1 MRPHRALESED
12 TREAQLEA
20 ARGAAVGAV
29 KWGAAT
35 AVLGAAGYAMS
46 PLYRG
51 LTIQF
56 KV

>member
-1 MRPHRALESED
+1 MQDEEAINAAWEATKGALY
-12 TREAQLEA
+12 
-20 ARGAAVGAV
+20 GAV
-29 KWGAAT
+29 KWGSLT
-35 AVLGAAGYAMS
+35 GILSGTGYYTS